1 MAKIEKSEKK
11 PEKKPEQ
18 KQEDQ
23 KILQHVAGIKKTVMA
38 SLFGIVGG
46 VVSYYLNVVNYGI
59 IAGLLIL
66 IILVYLQRQALP
78 AIGVDVKE
86 FRFTDWF
93 YLGFMTF
100 AFWFVSWTIL
110 LST

>member
-1 MAKIEKSEKK
+1 MAKTEK
-11 PEKKPEQ
+11 PEKKPEK

-23 KILQHVAGIKKTVMA
+23 KILQHVEGIKKTVMA

-46 VVSYYLNVVNYGI
+46 IISYYLNVANYGI
-59 IAGLLIL
+59 IAGVLIL
-66 IILVYLQRQALP
+66 IILIYVQRQALP
-78 AIGVDVKE
+78 AIGIDIKE
-86 FRFTDWF
+86 FRSSDWF

>member
-1 MAKIEKSEKK
+1 MAKTEK
-11 PEKKPEQ
+11 PEKKPEK

-23 KILQHVAGIKKTVMA
+23 KILQHVEGIKKTVMA

-46 VVSYYLNVVNYGI
+46 IISYYLNVANYGI
-59 IAGLLIL
+59 TVGVLIL
-66 IILVYLQRQALP
+66 IILIYLQRQALP
-78 AIGVDVKE
+78 AIGIDIKE
-86 FRFTDWF
+86 FRSNDWL